1 MLKRLLLASLAA
13 VTVAG
18 IGFAAQPTGKT
29 IVYVQNEPA
38 TNGRMM
44 FVSYCAPCH
53 GMDGRGHGPVA
64 TSLRTPPTDLTQI
77 SRDNH
82 GKFPMNH
89 VMNVLGFGVNT
100 PAHGTAGMPVWGQ
113 VFDRMNVSEP
123 QVRILR
129 ISNLSR
135 YLETIQAK

>member
-1 MLKRLLLASLAA
+1 M
-13 VTVAG
+13 
-18 IGFAAQPTGKT
+18 
-29 IVYVQNEPA
+29 YVS
-38 TNGRMM
+38 
-44 FVSYCAPCH
+44 FCAPCH
-53 GMDGRGHGPVA
+53 GIDGRGHGPVA
-64 TSLRTPPTDLTQI
+64 TSLRTPPTDLTQF

-89 VMNVLGFGVNT
+89 VMTVLTFGANT

-113 VFDRMNVSEP
+113 VFDRMNVTEP
-123 QVRILR
+123 QVRMLR